1 MKKNIVEEMNNESY
15 LDNDDSSDDDHVSAD
30 VNREPTGVVE
40 ELKLWGKYTTWHGVP
55 IIFRAANWPLRLF
68 WLSLFVTSSAL
79 CCYMLT
85 TTFIQ
90 YFSYEVITK
99 IRQTP
104 KRSLL
109 FPVVTVCN
117 AEFFATRHANEYVR
131 RHFREK
137 FGVEAESYRRLVE
150 YFERNKLEGRTPR
163 DEIDELRQATYLR
176 GQKNETL
183 AKLMGYTLKQMF
195 FS

>member
-1 MKKNIVEEMNNESY
+1 MKKNSQEEINEENY
-15 LDNDDSSDDDHVSAD
+15 LDDDDSSDDDHVSAD
-30 VNREPTGVVE
+30 VNREPTGVRE

-55 IIFRAANWPLRLF
+55 IIFRASNWPIRLF
-68 WLSLFVTSSAL
+68 WLSLFLATSAI
-79 CCYMLT
+79 CCYMLA

-104 KRSLL
+104 KKSLL
-109 FPVVTVCN
+109 FPAVTVCN

-131 RHFREK
+131 RHFREN
-137 FGVEAESYRRLVE
+137 FGVEAESYGTLVE
-150 YFERNKLEGRTPR
+150 YFERNKLMARTAR

-176 GQKNETL
+176 GQHNETL
-183 AKLMGYTLKQMF
+183 ANLMGYTLKQMF